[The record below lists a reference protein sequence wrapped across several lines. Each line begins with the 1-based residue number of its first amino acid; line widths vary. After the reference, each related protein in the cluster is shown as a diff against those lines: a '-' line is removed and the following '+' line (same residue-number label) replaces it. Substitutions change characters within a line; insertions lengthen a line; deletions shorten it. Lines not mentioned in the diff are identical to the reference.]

1 MGNNRSKSGLFLMEL
16 IMSIMFFSLASA
28 VCVELFVRS
37 HTLSKSSVE
46 LNHAVVECDSVA
58 EFIQGAG
65 GNIEQDSFIYT
76 YDKNFNRKYITSMYN
91 RMSANYILVCEKK
104 PDKDNPGLI
113 KYRISF
119 LTYPDSKV
127 IYSIEPEYYVKNDS
141 VSEVFPNE

>member
-1 MGNNRSKSGLFLMEL
+1 MGNNTSKSGLFLMEL

-76 YDKNFNRKYITSMYN
+76 YDKNFNRKYIPTMYN

-113 KYRISF
+113 TYKISF
-119 LTYPDSKV
+119 LTYPESKV